1 MNSLSAKFNKVYGA
15 DATEMK
21 VLSASPVEIII
32 LLYEGAVA
40 ALLQA
45 EQAVENGDIPRKINR
60 LNKALDIIDGLAAAL
75 NHEKGGD
82 IASNLSGLYEY
93 MKVRLS
99 MANLKNDKSMMADV
113 RLLLTDLLT
122 AWVEIGGRGKTSVD
136 APLEQALTMGGSYGK
151 I

>member
-1 MNSLSAKFNKVYGA
+1 MNSLSAKFNKVYGS

-82 IASNLSGLYEY
+82 IASNLGGLYEY